1 MLEGK
6 IQRLKRVEFGHKKGL
21 FLSLGKEVGG
31 GALKITVLTTNML
44 SENYRGVLSQ
54 VNVWTEKIWIL
65 DN

>member
-31 GALKITVLTTNML
+31 GALKITVLL
-44 SENYRGVLSQ
+44 ICFR
-54 VNVWTEKIWIL
+54 KITGGC
-65 DN
+65 